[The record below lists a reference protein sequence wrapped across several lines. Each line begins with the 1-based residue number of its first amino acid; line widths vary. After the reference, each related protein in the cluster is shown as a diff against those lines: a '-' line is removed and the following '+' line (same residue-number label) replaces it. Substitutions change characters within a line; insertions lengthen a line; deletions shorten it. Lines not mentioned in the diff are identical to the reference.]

1 MAKNNVKKESRRK
14 FIGDLS
20 KASLATGM
28 MATTTKNSGNELKKA
43 FIHHVF
49 FWLKNSDSTED
60 KAKLIQGLRKLS
72 KVKTIQQFH
81 IGVPADTRRE
91 VIDSSYS
98 VSWFVLFKNGKDQ
111 ASYQTDPNH
120 LKFVDECAQLWGRVV
135 VHDTVD
141 AIV

>member
-81 IGVPADTRRE
+81 IGVIA
-91 VIDSSYS
+91 VILCPG
-98 VSWFVLFKNGKDQ
+98 LF
-111 ASYQTDPNH
+111 Y
-120 LKFVDECAQLWGRVV
+120 LKMVKIKPVIRQIRFISNL
-135 VHDTVD
+135 
-141 AIV
+141 

>member
-72 KVKTIQQFH
+72 KVK
-81 IGVPADTRRE
+81 
-91 VIDSSYS
+91 
-98 VSWFVLFKNGKDQ
+98 
-111 ASYQTDPNH
+111 ASYQTDPIH